1 MRFVRQFSASR
12 LSCGQFFA
20 KTSISPSLRT
30 SLLAPTHFTPKS
42 VVLLSTPQNLPFVI
56 ENAISFY
63 QLIGLQV
70 VVAGVDAVVPNG
82 TRNGVS
88 ELWLDDYLTFGNSVN
103 LTKKDSSP
111 PLRESDG
118 IHVVG
123 AKTHWKNIDANF
135 RLCVG
140 DNTVDLSLANTA
152 FSTNTLA
159 TLFYFQPKHLQA
171 NTNDPNMGEMLC
183 ELTVNLPPLDAEIT
197 GPMSQDRWI
206 QLTHEELKVTNSHGN
221 LIKSINGQPAASF
234 LEKNDR
240 LMSLA
245 SKDTKV
251 YVKLYSG
258 DDCKKYEVIA
268 GGGGWGAKADLLA
281 ISPEAKPKNGDRVE
295 FFMVSP
301 EDRYS
306 DMTSAVVSNRIKF
319 ECIPEATS
327 YGGDGPASQEVEN
340 LFGCGCESGF
350 EVNGVNHR
358 SAGEVVE
365 FGWK

>member
-1 MRFVRQFSASR
+1 MKFVRRFSRSR
-12 LSCGQFFA
+12 LSAAQFFA
-20 KTSISPSLRT
+20 KTSISPNRA

-63 QLIGLQV
+63 QLIGMQV
-70 VVAGVDAVVPNG
+70 LVAGVDAVAPNG
-82 TRNGVS
+82 ARNGVS
-88 ELWLDDYLTFGNSVN
+88 ELWLDDYMTFENSIN
-103 LTKKDSSP
+103 LNEKDSNP

-123 AKTHWKNIDANF
+123 AKTHWKHIDASL
-135 RLCVG
+135 RLSMG

-159 TLFYFQPKHLQA
+159 TLFFFQPKHLQA
-171 NTNDPNMGEMLC
+171 KTSDPNMGEMLC
-183 ELTVNLPPLDAEIT
+183 GLTAKIPPLDAHMS
-197 GPMSQDRWI
+197 GPVSHDRWI
-206 QLTHEELKVTNSHGN
+206 QLTNEVLKVTKFHGN
-221 LIKSINGQPAASF
+221 LIKTINGKPAASF
-234 LEKNDR
+234 LEKNEKI
-240 LMSLA
+240 MSLA

-258 DDCKKYEVIA
+258 DEFKKHEVIA

-281 ISPEAKPKNGDRVE
+281 ISPEAKPKIGDRVE

-301 EDRYS
+301 EDRYT
-306 DMTSAVVSNRIKF
+306 DMNLAVESNRIKF
-319 ECIPEATS
+319 ECVPEATT
-327 YGGDGPASQEVEN
+327 YGGEVPASQEVED

-350 EVNGVNHR
+350 KVNGVNHR

-365 FGWK
+365 FSWA